1 MLKLPLKYRIL
12 EFLITESDIS
22 DKKII
27 KGIDELVAEK
37 FPKIPVDDIKSIL
50 ADLLKD
56 KLIEPVRYKDQ
67 LLIESTISPLA
78 RSVLVNVREQ
88 MQEKKESRT
97 WQIKSMAIGYGLGV
111 ISTLVVTWLKSLI
124 FG

>member
-1 MLKLPLKYRIL
+1 MVKLPLKYQVL
-12 EFLITESDIS
+12 EFLITENDIS
-22 DKKII
+22 DKRII
-27 KGIDELVAEK
+27 KDIDDLVAEH
-37 FPKIPVDDIKSIL
+37 FPKVPVD
-50 ADLLKD
+50 DLLKD